1 MQIPEQIARDIIVRE
16 YGEIEITR
24 TNVLVDGA
32 RLVELIAAGIRESQA
47 QALPKTTE
55 RGFRVLQLSYQDYRG
70 CEPRTFSVQKSSLA
84 TEHKLWVGPD
94 QPEITGCGDPF
105 SASRSHLGVNEV
117 RQIRDAL
124 TEWLREVEA

>member
-47 QALPKTTE
+47 PVSYTHLTLPTI
-55 RGFRVLQLSYQDYRG
+55 Y
-70 CEPRTFSVQKSSLA
+70 SV
-84 TEHKLWVGPD
+84 
-94 QPEITGCGDPF
+94 
-105 SASRSHLGVNEV
+105 
-117 RQIRDAL
+117 
-124 TEWLREVEA
+124 

>member
-47 QALPKTTE
+47 QAIPKTTE

-70 CEPRTFSVQKSSLA
+70 CEPRTFSVQAVSY
-84 TEHKLWVGPD
+84 T
-94 QPEITGCGDPF
+94 
-105 SASRSHLGVNEV
+105 HLTLPTSDLV
-117 RQIRDAL
+117 
-124 TEWLREVEA
+124 